1 MNKKIMAF
9 TAAFAMLASCA
20 GCSSKK
26 DSSSNAPAPTSQTE
40 DTTTQPD
47 TTDAKSTT
55 AEPTTEEVT
64 EHISPIE
71 TLSSTLGSQVTV
83 NKTIQRTEGRNT
95 VQLPLADFIEE
106 GDVISSFTFVVY
118 SADGSD
124 IGEFKGGCGISVTN
138 ECSSATDEGWYQS
151 ADFSAATQG
160 TYGEIKWDVPA
171 DVSQYIS
178 AGGDVLFGYWWGNAE
193 NIRIDSVICTY
204 TRTREIPVDG
214 TVSQNV
220 GKSCSYETNSNT
232 INIPTA
238 DFLPEGAVPEAV
250 TYNISTSGPFGKFTG
265 AFGYNSSSGYYQ
277 SGDVSVFTDSSSLSL
292 TWFVPAQ
299 SKNYVSD
306 DGELVLGYWWSEQP
320 NVTLDSVT
328 VKYSLGGGNASMP
341 TDKDVPKPTT
351 PTVSTGDFRSA
362 DEIVSEINVG
372 WNLGNTLD
380 SYNTSK
386 TGLATETGW
395 GNPKTTKEMIQS
407 VKNAGFNAIRIPI
420 TWGEHMNGDTIDPEW
435 LERAAEIVDY
445 AYNEGMFVIINMHHD
460 DAIWFEPDDSEYS
473 ADSAKLKAIWGQ
485 IAARFAD
492 YGDRLLFEG
501 MNEPRTIGSTDEW
514 MGGTAAERAVIN
526 KYEQD
531 FVDTVRKSG
540 GNNAERSLIITSYAA
555 SAETSAI
562 NDVVV
567 PNNGNIIV
575 SIHYYAPWQ
584 FSDGTSTVFDEAGKS
599 ELEAKFSELKKKF
612 ADKGTPVI
620 IGEFGCVNAA
630 PENVRTDYYNYYIKS
645 AMSQGIKCFIWDN
658 GISTGDQSFGIF
670 NRSSLSWNEA
680 ILKAITDATK

>member
-9 TAAFAMLASCA
+9 TAAFTMLASCA

-83 NKTIQRTEGRNT
+83 NKTIQRTEGSNT

-106 GDVISSFTFVVY
+106 GDVISSFTFVIY

-124 IGEFKGGCGISVTN
+124 IGEFKGGCGISVTS
-138 ECSSATDEGWYQS
+138 ECPSATDEGWYQS

-193 NIRIDSVICTY
+193 SIRIDSVICTY

-250 TYNISTSGPFGKFTG
+250 TYNISTSGSFGKFTG

-277 SGDVSVFTDSSSLSL
+277 SGDISVFTDSSSLSL

-407 VKNAGFNAIRIPI
+407 VKNTGFNAIRIPI
-420 TWGEHMNGDTIDPEW
+420 TWGEHMNEDTIDPEW

-599 ELEAKFSELKKKF
+599 ELDAKFAELKKKF

>member
-9 TAAFAMLASCA
+9 TAAFTMLASCT

-47 TTDAKSTT
+47 TTDAKTTT

-64 EHISPIE
+64 EHISPVE

-83 NKTIQRTEGRNT
+83 NKTIQRTEGSNT

-138 ECSSATDEGWYQS
+138 ECPSATDEGWYQS

-193 NIRIDSVICTY
+193 SIRIDSVICTY

-277 SGDVSVFTDSSSLSL
+277 SGDISVFTDSSSLSL

-584 FSDGTSTVFDEAGKS
+584 FSDGTSTVFDDAGKA
-599 ELEAKFSELKKKF
+599 ELDAKFAELKKKF

>member
-9 TAAFAMLASCA
+9 TAALAMLASCA

-47 TTDAKSTT
+47 TTDAKTTT

-83 NKTIQRTEGRNT
+83 NKTIQRTEGSNT

-124 IGEFKGGCGISVTN
+124 IGEFKGGCGISVTD

-171 DVSQYIS
+171 DVSNYIS

-193 NIRIDSVICTY
+193 SIRIDSVICTY

-299 SKNYVSD
+299 AKNYVSD

-320 NVTLDSVT
+320 NLTLDSVT

-341 TDKDVPKPTT
+341 TDKDISKPTT
-351 PTVSTGDFRSA
+351 PTASTGDFRSA
-362 DEIVSEINVG
+362 NEIVSEINVG

-420 TWGEHMNGDTIDPEW
+420 TWGEHMNGDTIDSEW

-460 DAIWFEPDDSEYS
+460 DYIWFEPTDSEYS

-501 MNEPRTIGSTDEW
+501 MNEPRTVGSTDEW
-514 MGGTAAERAVIN
+514 MGGTAPERAVIN

-599 ELEAKFSELKKKF
+599 ELDAKFAELKKKF
-612 ADKGTPVI
+612 AEKGTPVI

>member
-26 DSSSNAPAPTSQTE
+26 DSSSNAPAPTSQIE

-83 NKTIQRTEGRNT
+83 NKTIQRTEGSNT

-106 GDVISSFTFVVY
+106 GDVISSFTFVIY

-138 ECSSATDEGWYQS
+138 ECPSATDEGWYQS
-151 ADFSAATQG
+151 ADFSTTTQG

-193 NIRIDSVICTY
+193 SIRIDSVICTY

-277 SGDVSVFTDSSSLSL
+277 SGDISVFTDSSSLSL

-299 SKNYVSD
+299 AKNYVSD
-306 DGELVLGYWWSEQP
+306 DGELVLGHWWSEQP

-341 TDKDVPKPTT
+341 TDKDVSKPTT
-351 PTVSTGDFRSA
+351 STVSTGDFRSA
-362 DEIVSEINVG
+362 AEIVNEINVG

-599 ELEAKFSELKKKF
+599 ELDAKFAELKKKF